1 MTSSRAF
8 LLALMMLSSPAMAQ
22 ERIVAP
28 NRNTLAVAPQGHVTV
43 LPSTWATVPFRTG
56 ERLDYDVKFGPLHV
70 GKGSMEVIG
79 VDTVRG
85 REAWHTAFTVR
96 GGTFFYHVNDKLES
110 WLDVRS
116 LSSLRHTQDLN
127 EGSRDRERH
136 FEIYP
141 ERGVYAE
148 EGKEEQPTVE
158 EPLDDGSFLYFL
170 RTIPL
175 EVGKTYEFS
184 RYFRPD
190 RNPVTIKVLRRE
202 RVKVPAGEFD
212 AVVVQ
217 PIIKTKGIFSES
229 GRAEIWLSDD
239 DRHIML
245 QMKSKL
251 SIGSLNLYLKS
262 YRPPAPPQTPAIAPS
277 AP

>member
-1 MTSSRAF
+1 MNHSRMI
-8 LLALMMLSSPAMAQ
+8 LMALGVLSIPATAQ
-22 ERIVAP
+22 ER
-28 NRNTLAVAPQGHVTV
+28 NTQERQLLLTPSSHVSV
-43 LPSTWATVPFRTG
+43 LPATWATVPFRAG
-56 ERLDYDVKFGPLHV
+56 ERLEYDVKFGPLHV
-70 GKGSMEVIG
+70 GNGSMEVVG

-85 REAWHTAFTVR
+85 KEAWHTAFNVR
-96 GGTFFYHVNDKLES
+96 GGTFFYRVNDRLES

-127 EGSRDRERH
+127 EGRRDRERH

-141 ERGVYAE
+141 ERGVFAE
-148 EGKEEQPTVE
+148 EGKDEQPTVE
-158 EPLDDGSFLYFL
+158 APLDDGSFLYFL

-175 EVGKTYEFS
+175 EVGQTYEFN

-190 RNPVTIKVLRRE
+190 RNPVTIRVLRRE
-202 RVKVPAGEFD
+202 RVKVPAGQFD
-212 AVVVQ
+212 AIVVQ

-239 DRHIML
+239 DNHIML

-262 YRPPAPPQTPAIAPS
+262 YRPPTPATAPT

>member
-1 MTSSRAF
+1 MNLSRAV
-8 LLALMMLSSPAMAQ
+8 LLASVLSAPAMAQ
-22 ERIVAP
+22 ERIAP
-28 NRNTLAVAPQGHVTV
+28 GRNALAVAPQSHVAV
-43 LPSTWATVPFRTG
+43 LPSAWITVPFRTG
-56 ERLDYDVKFGPLHV
+56 ERLEYDVKFGPLHV
-70 GKGSMEVIG
+70 GNGWMEVLG

-85 REAWHTAFTVR
+85 QEAWHTAFNVR
-96 GGTFFYHVNDKLES
+96 GGTFFYHVNDRLES
-110 WLDVRS
+110 WLDVRT

-158 EPLDDGSFLYFL
+158 APLDDGSFLYFL

-175 EVGKTYEFS
+175 EVGKTYEFN

-202 RVKVPAGEFD
+202 HVRVPAGEFD

-262 YRPPAPPQTPAIAPS
+262 YRPPAPPQTPASAPS

>member
-1 MTSSRAF
+1 
-8 LLALMMLSSPAMAQ
+8 LALMMLSSPAMAQ

-28 NRNTLAVAPQGHVTV
+28 DRNTLAVAPQGHVTV

-277 AP
+277 APSAP

>member
-1 MTSSRAF
+1 MKNHSRTIV
-8 LLALMMLSSPAMAQ
+8 LALGVLSVPATAQ
-22 ERIVAP
+22 ERNAP
-28 NRNTLAVAPQGHVTV
+28 ERTLLMSAQSHISV
-43 LPSTWATVPFRTG
+43 LPSTWAKVPFRTG
-56 ERLDYDVKFGPLHV
+56 ERLEYDVKFGPLHV
-70 GKGSMEVIG
+70 GKGSMEVMGI
-79 VDTVRG
+79 DTVRG
-85 REAWHTAFTVR
+85 QEAWHTAFNVR
-96 GGTFFYHVNDKLES
+96 GGTFFYHVNDRLES

-127 EGSRDRERH
+127 EGKRDRERN

-141 ERGVYAE
+141 ERGVFVE
-148 EGKEEQPTVE
+148 EGKEEAPTVDA
-158 EPLDDGSFLYFL
+158 PLDDGSFLYFL

-175 EVGKTYEFS
+175 EVGETYEFN

-212 AVVVQ
+212 AIVVQ

-229 GRAEIWLSDD
+229 GKAEIWLSDD

-262 YRPPAPPQTPAIAPS
+262 YRPPTPAIQPTAP
-277 AP
+277 

>member
-1 MTSSRAF
+1 
-8 LLALMMLSSPAMAQ
+8 MAQ

-28 NRNTLAVAPQGHVTV
+28 DRNTLGVAPQGHVTV

-141 ERGVYAE
+141 ERGVYVE
-148 EGKEEQPTVE
+148 EGKEEQPTVD

-190 RNPVTIKVLRRE
+190 RNPVIIQVLRRE
-202 RVKVPAGEFD
+202 RVSLPAGKFN
-212 AVVVQ
+212 AIVVR
-217 PIIKTKGIFSES
+217 PYIPKGRGILAEKSETQMY
-229 GRAEIWLSDD
+229 LSDD
-239 DRHIML
+239 PRRMML
-245 QMKSKL
+245 ALVSTFSFGTVTMR
-251 SIGSLNLYLKS
+251 LKEYS
-262 YRPPAPPQTPAIAPS
+262 VPGRP
-277 AP
+277 

>member
-1 MTSSRAF
+1 MKFSRVVV
-8 LLALMMLSSPAMAQ
+8 LALSVCSAPAIAQ
-22 ERIVAP
+22 EPSV
-28 NRNTLAVAPQGHVTV
+28 LAVAPNSHVSV
-43 LPSTWATVPFRTG
+43 PSSWAPVPFRSG
-56 ERLDYDVKFGPLHV
+56 ERLEYDVKFGPLHV
-70 GKGSMEVIG
+70 GNGSMEVLG

-85 REAWHTAFTVR
+85 QEAWHTAFSVR
-96 GGTFFYHVNDKLES
+96 GGTFFYHVNDRLES

-127 EGSRDRERH
+127 EGSRDRERR

-148 EGKEEQPTVE
+148 DGKEEQPTVAA
-158 EPLDDGSFLYFL
+158 PLDDGSFLYFV

-175 EVGKTYEFS
+175 EVGKTYEFN

-262 YRPPAPPQTPAIAPS
+262 YRPPAPAQTPAMAPS